1 MTNGITP
8 FSFDPTKDIIP
19 APDDPALW
27 TAIRSHKGL
36 AWFPV
41 ISENG
46 EIEWGK
52 NPNYL
57 DSELTIKNPEIYIQ
71 LGIKAGKS
79 IYSQF
84 EENAGRFMFVPQPQL
99 AKEVWKKFIP

>member
-1 MTNGITP
+1 MNFYPG
-8 FSFDPTKDIIP
+8 FDIEPTTRPLGFEYGFEYD
-19 APDDPALW
+19 
-27 TAIRSHKGL
+27 AIRSHNGL
-36 AWFPV
+36 ACFPV

-46 EIEWGK
+46 EIEWEK

-57 DSELTIKNPEIYIQ
+57 DSGLTIKNPEIYIQ
-71 LGIKAGKS
+71 LGIKSGKS